1 MSLCSKLTHYMV
13 GEKSTHGPLNYK
25 RCYFKMEKQNMW
37 VLRINKWFLGA
48 ISPSNYSYERG
59 VCGAHAC
66 AMCICGEQKT
76 TWRWWFSPA
85 PWVFCRF
92 NFNNQVW
99 RKMPRAPKSSH
110 RVKLK
115 LKLRTN
121 DLRLVFMFQKSAPC
135 RLCGLQT
142 FLLFCFVL
150 FVFCCIFSS
159 S

>member
-1 MSLCSKLTHYMV
+1 
-13 GEKSTHGPLNYK
+13 
-25 RCYFKMEKQNMW
+25 MEKMW
-37 VLRINKWFLGA
+37 ILRINRWFLGA

-59 VCGAHAC
+59 VCDTHAC
-66 AMCICGEQKT
+66 AICICGEQKT

-99 RKMPRAPKSSH
+99 RKMPWAPKSSH

-142 FLLFCFVL
+142 ILLFCFV
-150 FVFCCIFSS
+150 CILLHFFFFLKKLTHVVASLS
-159 S
+159 VSFHRQFI